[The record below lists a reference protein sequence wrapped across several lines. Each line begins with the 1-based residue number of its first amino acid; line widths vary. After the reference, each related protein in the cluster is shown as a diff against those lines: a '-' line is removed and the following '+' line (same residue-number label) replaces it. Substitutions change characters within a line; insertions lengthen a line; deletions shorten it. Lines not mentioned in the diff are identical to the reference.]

1 MTSTYCRTEL
11 IGRLG
16 QDPEFRYLESGRAL
30 ARLRVAT
37 DRPSRNGAE
46 PETDW
51 HTVVCWDKLAEFAVE
66 YLTTGRLIFV
76 AGRLAYRT
84 YDGRDGQKHRLAE
97 IVAGELFPLDRRPD
111 PSPAAGDDLVDAAPH
126 EGQAG
131 VPATA

>member
-46 PETDW
+46 PASLDTERI
-51 HTVVCWDKLAEFAVE
+51 LE
-66 YLTTGRLIFV
+66 L
-76 AGRLAYRT
+76 YRKMNAI
-84 YDGRDGQKHRLAE
+84 RFFE
-97 IVAGELFPLDRRPD
+97 
-111 PSPAAGDDLVDAAPH
+111 DAAQRGKQG
-126 EGQAG
+126 EGLERVGQATETVGDHVLISWWSRG
-131 VPATA
+131 VPAMR